1 MTLAKKFKPT
11 IGLEIHVQLKTKTK
25 MFCDCLNE
33 TWKIG
38 QEDLEPNKNV
48 CPVCLAHPGTLPVI
62 NKSAVESVIK
72 AGLALNCKIR
82 EKSKFDRKQ
91 YFYPDLPKG
100 YQISQYD
107 QPLCENGEIKL
118 QRQTSIKNSHIIH
131 IKRIHLEEDTGKLM
145 HIDNGSLVDYNRAGV
160 PLMEL
165 VTEPDI
171 ESGAEAKEFCQE
183 LQRIFR
189 ELEIADAEMQKGQ
202 MRCEVNISVSDSEQ
216 LGTKVEIKNLN
227 SFKAVEK
234 SINYEINRQTKLLN
248 NNQKIIQET
257 RGWDENKLETFSQRI
272 KEGSADYR
280 YFPEPDLPLM
290 RFQTDFP
297 PASRA
302 GSQGLHTGF
311 SQGQEETSSKEGL
324 KTFSKE
330 GLKNIT
336 KSSEN
341 FIDIEKLKQ
350 ELPEMPQDKR
360 NRFIDEYGFKSA
372 DAKVITSSPEL
383 ADYTENVIS
392 ELKRWLDDTLEIDG
406 TGDEIWQEHRVKL
419 TKLVSGWLINKLGG
433 LLTARKL
440 NYTDNT
446 ISPENFAEFISIIFT
461 GKISTKNANILL
473 QRMLETGGDPS
484 NILEDENLSADD
496 LDLEKLIDEIIN
508 KNPEQVAQFK
518 AGKITLIKFFLGQA
532 MKESQGKAD
541 PKQTEELLIQK
552 LSD

>member
-1 MTLAKKFKPT
+1 MQKFKPT
-11 IGLEIHVQLKTKTK
+11 IGLEIHVQLKTNTK

-38 QEDLEPNKNV
+38 LEDLEPNKNV
-48 CPVCLAHPGTLPVI
+48 CPVCLGHPGTLPVI
-62 NKSAVESVIK
+62 NKQAVEMVLK

-118 QRQTSIKNSHIIH
+118 QRQTSINNSHIIR
-131 IKRIHLEEDTGKLM
+131 IKRIHLEEDTGKLT
-145 HIDNGSLVDYNRAGV
+145 HINNGSLVDYNRAGV

-189 ELEIADAEMQKGQ
+189 ELQISDAEMQKGQ
-202 MRCEVNISVSDSEQ
+202 MRCEVNISVSHTEQ
-216 LGTKVEIKNLN
+216 LGIKVEIKNLN

-234 SINYEINRQTKLLN
+234 CINYEINRQTKLLN

-257 RGWDENKLETFSQRI
+257 RGWDENKSETFSQRI

-290 RFQTDFP
+290 RFHTDFP

-302 GSQGLHTGF
+302 GSQG
-311 SQGQEETSSKEGL
+311 QEG
-324 KTFSKE
+324 TFSKE
-330 GLKNIT
+330 GLKT
-336 KSSEN
+336 MAKASEN
-341 FIDIEKLKQ
+341 FIDIVKLKQ